1 MSGEPPSPAPE
12 PEPEPQAPEPQAHES
27 QARESQAHESQAH
40 EAQAREAQVPGAS
53 PLTTTGRRLSA
64 VPVAVLVV
72 LAMVALLAVVAL
84 AAQIIRPSSTES
96 EVTTV
101 DQRSSSTALRPPPGA
116 VDNSAFPGPA
126 PGSGVDG
133 SALATAGGTVNLV
146 GRVEG
151 DGKPLGGARVQLTRW
166 VGERSASLVLDTNAD
181 GGFAGI
187 GLMGGLWTIT
197 AWKEPDFRKADTQRV
212 FMGDGQTA
220 TLSIRPPLVDA
231 IVVTAEV
238 GPLSDDDQLV
248 VVVSAQ
254 DQVVD
259 AAGEVVA
266 VGASGT
272 GRVVYPPGHRG
283 PVDFAVVGGIG
294 EFIVRCVAPAASG
307 RLVVTIDDLDAQVE
321 APGCQRRGTITTTT
335 TTAVPPSS
343 PGTTRP
349 GR

>member
-1 MSGEPPSPAPE
+1 MSGEPPSP
-12 PEPEPQAPEPQAHES
+12 APEPQAHES
-27 QARESQAHESQAH
+27 QARESQAHEAQARISQAH
-40 EAQAREAQVPGAS
+40 EAQVPGTS
-53 PLTTTGRRLSA
+53 PLTTMGRRLRA

-72 LAMVALLAVVAL
+72 LVMVVSLAMVAL

-101 DQRSSSTALRPPPGA
+101 DQRAVASALRPLPGA

-126 PGSGVDG
+126 PASGVDG
-133 SALATAGGTVNLV
+133 SVLATVGGTVNLV
-146 GRVEG
+146 GRVEA
-151 DGKPLGGARVQLTRW
+151 DGEPLGGARVQLTRW
-166 VGERSASLVLDTNAD
+166 VGERSASVVLDTNAD
-181 GGFAGI
+181 GDFAGV

-220 TLSIRPPLVDA
+220 TLTIRPPLLDA
-231 IVVTAEV
+231 LVVTAEV

-248 VVVSAQ
+248 VVVLAQ

-266 VGASGT
+266 VDASGT
-272 GRVVYPPGHRG
+272 GRVVYPRGHRG
-283 PVDFAVVGGIG
+283 PADFAVVGGIG
-294 EFIVRCVAPAASG
+294 EFIVQCVAPAASG
-307 RLVVTIDDLDAQVE
+307 RLVVTVDDLDAQVE
-321 APGCQRRGTITTTT
+321 VPGCQRRGPITTTTTTPVTTTTT

-343 PGTTRP
+343 PDTTRP

>member
-1 MSGEPPSPAPE
+1 M
-12 PEPEPQAPEPQAHES
+12 
-27 QARESQAHESQAH
+27 
-40 EAQAREAQVPGAS
+40 
-53 PLTTTGRRLSA
+53 GRRLSA

-72 LAMVALLAVVAL
+72 LVMVASLAVVAL

-101 DQRSSSTALRPPPGA
+101 DQRTVASALRPLPGA

-126 PGSGVDG
+126 PASAVDG
-133 SALATAGGTVNLV
+133 SALATVGGTVNLV

-151 DGKPLGGARVQLTRW
+151 DGQPLGGARVQLTRW

-181 GGFAGI
+181 GDFAGV

-220 TLSIRPPLVDA
+220 TLTIRPPLVDVLA
-231 IVVTAEV
+231 VTAEV

-248 VVVSAQ
+248 VVVLAQ

-266 VGASGT
+266 VDASGT

-283 PVDFAVVGGIG
+283 PAEFVVVGGIG
-294 EFIVRCVAPAASG
+294 EFIVQCEAPAASG
-307 RLVVTIDDLDAQVE
+307 RLVVILDDLDTQVE
-321 APGCQRRGTITTTT
+321 VPGCQRRGPITTTT
-335 TTAVPPSS
+335 TTPVTTTTTTTTAAVAPSS
-343 PGTTRP
+343 PDTTRP
-349 GR
+349 GRR

>member
-1 MSGEPPSPAPE
+1 M
-12 PEPEPQAPEPQAHES
+12 
-27 QARESQAHESQAH
+27 
-40 EAQAREAQVPGAS
+40 
-53 PLTTTGRRLSA
+53 GRRLSA

-72 LAMVALLAVVAL
+72 LVMVASLAVVAL

-101 DQRSSSTALRPPPGA
+101 DQRTVASALRPLPGA

-126 PGSGVDG
+126 PASAVDG
-133 SALATAGGTVNLV
+133 SALATVGGTVNLV

-151 DGKPLGGARVQLTRW
+151 DGEPLGGARVQLTRW

-181 GGFAGI
+181 GDFAGV

-220 TLSIRPPLVDA
+220 TLTIRPPLVDVLA
-231 IVVTAEV
+231 VTAEV

-248 VVVSAQ
+248 VVVLAQ

-266 VGASGT
+266 VDASGT

-283 PVDFAVVGGIG
+283 PADFAVVGGIG
-294 EFIVRCVAPAASG
+294 EFIVQCEAPAASG
-307 RLVVTIDDLDAQVE
+307 RLVVILDDLDTQVE
-321 APGCQRRGTITTTT
+321 VPGCQRRGPITTTT
-335 TTAVPPSS
+335 TTPVTTTTTTTTAAVAPSS
-343 PGTTRP
+343 PDTTRP
-349 GR
+349 GRR